1 MRIRK
6 EDIYMN
12 LQASIGDFA
21 SIKYQMQWQRVSQ
34 MQQNASILLAIITFS
49 ITLLFQI
56 INIEKYGKP
65 ILENGS
71 WNIIILPGI
80 FSSLMIGVI
89 SSIFLFK
96 VIMPKTVKKDLPI
109 PEEIYKELLQNIEKS
124 IVKSVADDSSCYEY
138 DELHPIRFIAGK
150 ISERYSSAVIEI
162 SEIVEKNQMN
172 YFKGLIISVFS
183 ISINIFL
190 YMLIMINY
198 ELLGATKIIWYGMC
212 LSLFVTS
219 LLLPFVCGKNK
230 IIRQENTNE
239 E

>member
-1 MRIRK
+1 MKIGK

-12 LQASIGDFA
+12 LQASVGDFA

-56 INIEKYGKP
+56 INIEKHGKP
-65 ILENGS
+65 ILENDF
-71 WNIIILPGI
+71 WNMIVLPGI

-89 SSIFLFK
+89 SSIFLFR

-109 PEEIYKELLQNIEKS
+109 PVEIYKELLQNIEKS
-124 IVKSVADDSSCYEY
+124 IVKNIPDEPSYYEY
-138 DELHPIRFIAGK
+138 DDLHPIRFIAGK
-150 ISERYSSAVIEI
+150 ISERYSSAVVEI
-162 SEIVEKNQMN
+162 NDIVEKNQKD
-172 YFKGLIISVFS
+172 YYKGLIISVFS

-190 YMLIMINY
+190 YLLIMINY
-198 ELLGATKIIWYGMC
+198 ELFGAIKIIWYGIC
-212 LSLFVTS
+212 LGLFITS

-230 IIRQENTNE
+230 IIKTGEY
-239 E
+239 